1 MFIGHFAIAYI
12 LIALF
17 PGIPPLIPLLGVSFP
32 DLLWPVLVFAGIEK
46 VKIDPASPRQDAL
59 EFQSYPWS
67 HSLVLGTLIA
77 VIPAAVIGFFFG
89 FPAGMVFV
97 VASASH
103 WVLDAVVH
111 KKDLPVLG
119 FGPDTTAGA
128 GLWRWGPASFVIELV
143 FYAVITFLAAP
154 AGTFIP
160 LLVLG
165 SVFHLIN
172 ANSFFGFSKENPFKT
187 PRAYAGVTIFGFFA
201 FILIAELIVS
211 GWWIF

>member
-12 LIALF
+12 LVALF

-59 EFQSYPWS
+59 VFQSYPWS
-67 HSLVLGTLIA
+67 HSLVLGTLIS
-77 VIPAAVIGFFFG
+77 VIPAVVIGFFFG
-89 FPAGMVFV
+89 FAAGMVFV
-97 VASASH
+97 TASASH
-103 WVLDAVVH
+103 WVLDAIVH
-111 KKDLPVLG
+111 KKDLPVIG

-128 GLWRWGPASFVIELV
+128 GLWRWGPASFFIELG
-143 FYAVITFLAAP
+143 FYAAITFLVAP
-154 AGTFIP
+154 PGTVIP

-165 SVFHLIN
+165 LVFHLIN

-187 PRAYAGVTIFGFFA
+187 PPAYAVVTLFGFIA
-201 FILIAELIVS
+201 FIIIADLIVS
-211 GWWIF
+211 GWWTL

>member
-1 MFIGHFAIAYI
+1 MFIGHFAVAYI

-59 EFQSYPWS
+59 VFESYPWS
-67 HSLVLGTLIA
+67 HSLVLGTLIS

-89 FPAGMVFV
+89 LAAGIVFV
-97 VASASH
+97 AASASH
-103 WVLDAVVH
+103 WVLDAIVH
-111 KKDLPVLG
+111 RKDLPVLG
-119 FGPDTTAGA
+119 FGRDTTAGA

-143 FYAVITFLAAP
+143 FYAAITLLFAP
-154 AGTFIP
+154 PGTVIP

-165 SVFHLIN
+165 LAFHLIN

-187 PRAYAGVTIFGFFA
+187 PRVYAVVTLFGFFA
-201 FILIAELIVS
+201 FIIIADLIFS
-211 GWWIF
+211 GWWNF